1 MLPEITRLEFNA
13 AAIETTTTTTTL
25 MGKSF
30 NFDFAVG
37 DFVLQ
42 DGGPA
47 IIDDTDAIRV
57 WLEKILRTERFQY
70 KIYKRDDENE
80 YGLSIEGLIGGVW
93 PRAFVEAELKRE
105 ITEAVTRHP
114 NISSISNLTTEQD
127 GALLKASFTI
137 NLSNGGSLE
146 VTV

>member
-1 MLPEITRLEFNA
+1 MLPEITQLEFNA
-13 AAIETTTTTTTL
+13 VAIETTTPTTTI

-30 NFDFAVG
+30 NFDFAAG

-47 IIDDTDAIRV
+47 VIDNTDSIRV
-57 WLEKILRTERFQY
+57 WVEKILRTERFQY
-70 KIYKRDDENE
+70 KIYERDDENE

-93 PRAFVEAELKRE
+93 PRAFIEAELKRE
-105 ITEAVTRHP
+105 IAEAVTRHP
-114 NISSISNLTTEQD
+114 NISSISNLITEQD
-127 GALLKASFTI
+127 GALLNASFTI
-137 NLSNGGSLE
+137 NLSNGDSLE